1 MENYKKLEKRIN
13 CQFQNKDF
21 LRQALVHRSY
31 LNENPN
37 FELGHNERLE
47 FLGDAVLEI
56 VVTEFLYHKFPETPE
71 GNLTDLRASL
81 VNAKMLAEVANDI
94 ELEGNLLMSRGEAKD
109 ANSKARQYILA
120 NAVEAL
126 IGAVYLDQ
134 GIIKAKEFITTDILK
149 YLDHIMK
156 NNLYKDPKS
165 TFQEKAQ
172 EIAGITPHYQVS
184 KESGPDHDKHFE
196 VGAYLE
202 QELIA
207 KGEGSSKHEA
217 EVDAAQKALQAKSW

>member
-1 MENYKKLEKRIN
+1 MENHTKLETRIN
-13 CQFQNKDF
+13 CEFKNKNF
-21 LRQALVHRSY
+21 LKQALTHRSY

-56 VVTEFLYHKFPETPE
+56 VVTEFLYNKFPETPE

-81 VNAKMLAEVANDI
+81 VNAKMLSEVANDI
-94 ELEGNLLMSRGEAKD
+94 DLEENILMSKGEAKD

-126 IGAVYLDQ
+126 IGAIYLDQ
-134 GIIKAKEFITTDILK
+134 GIEKSKEFITNDILK
-149 YLDHIMK
+149 HLDHILK

-172 EIAGITPHYQVS
+172 ELSNITPHYQVM
-184 KESGPDHDKHFE
+184 KESGPDHDKNFE
-196 VGAYLE
+196 VGAYMDN
-202 QELIA
+202 ELVATGI
-207 KGEGSSKHEA
+207 GSSKHEA
-217 EVDAAQKALQAKSW
+217 EVDAAQKALEKRGW